1 MGLTRGPDG
10 LNSAA
15 MPWDLATHEGLP
27 YRFLLPAGYSP
38 LDTQY
43 PLVVYLHGSGERGDD
58 TEAHLKNGVQTLAS
72 WPAIVV
78 APQCPKTDTWG
89 GSWYGGESAT
99 QRKVVSLVRDLSAR
113 RSVDASRVSLIG
125 YSMGAIGAWDI
136 LLRARELFAAAV
148 PIAGDL
154 SPDTALALADFPLW
168 AFHGELDKLVQNTA
182 SRKVAELMAARPSKF
197 RYTEFP
203 GVGHD
208 AWRGAFAHP
217 DLQGW
222 LLVQRR

>member
-1 MGLTRGPDG
+1 
-10 LNSAA
+10 

-27 YRFLLPAGYSP
+27 YRFLLPVNYAP
-38 LDTQY
+38 HEQKY
-43 PLVVYLHGSGERGDD
+43 PLVLYLHGSGERGDD
-58 TEAHLKNGVQTLAS
+58 TTSHLKNGVQTLAK
-72 WPAIVV
+72 WPVIAV
-78 APQCPKTDTWG
+78 APQCAKDDTWG

-99 QRKVVSLVRDLSAR
+99 QKKVISLVRELTKR
-113 RSVDASRVSLIG
+113 RSVDADRVSLIG

-154 SPDTALALADFPLW
+154 FPETSLALADFPIW
-168 AFHGELDKLVQNTA
+168 AFHGELDKLVSNVA
-182 SRKVAELMAARPSKF
+182 ARKVAELMKARPSKF

-208 AWRGAFAHP
+208 AWQGAFAHP
-217 DLQGW
+217 ELQRW
-222 LLVQRR
+222 LLAQRR